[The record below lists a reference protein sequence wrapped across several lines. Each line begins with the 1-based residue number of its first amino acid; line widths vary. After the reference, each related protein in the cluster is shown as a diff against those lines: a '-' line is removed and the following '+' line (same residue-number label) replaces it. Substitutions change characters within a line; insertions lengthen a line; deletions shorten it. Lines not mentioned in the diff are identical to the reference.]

1 MDNLK
6 KIGRIG
12 IQKFIKKNKGVA
24 VLQFKIENS
33 NWISGSPNSAFFFDE
48 LMEFLEDSLPDD
60 LKNIFIENVIK
71 PLDTLYKKKYKDTAL
86 TESLNVEREFR
97 FYIPFEIIKSAIP
110 ALKWF
115 ISKHIEKKDYINTAE
130 EIIKLFQLTENTNNR
145 IYIATI

>member
-1 MDNLK
+1 
-6 KIGRIG
+6 
-12 IQKFIKKNKGVA
+12 